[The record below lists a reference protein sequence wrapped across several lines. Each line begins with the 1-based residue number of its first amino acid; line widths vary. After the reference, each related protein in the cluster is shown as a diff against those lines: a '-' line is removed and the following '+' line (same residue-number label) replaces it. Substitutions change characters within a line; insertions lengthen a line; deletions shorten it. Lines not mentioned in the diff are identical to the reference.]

1 MYIYIYRYIY
11 IYIYHLEGSV
21 ANHPGDLRVLVVRS
35 CAFDMESSLSSP
47 GGFHCGGGPDLTMG
61 WAQQLVFF

>member
-1 MYIYIYRYIY
+1 M
-11 IYIYHLEGSV
+11 YHLEGSV
-21 ANHPGDLRVLVVRS
+21 ANHPADLRVLVVRS
-35 CAFDMESSLSSP
+35 CAFDMEISLSSP